1 MKLLPTFL
9 FVLLSFL
16 CIAQSPEPTSITL
29 FRKGKEKQLT
39 KFSDFKLLSKSDSS
53 GITIEA
59 DAFVSP
65 TVEVRQDSL
74 TISVSVLAVEKQF
87 DNSETQVVTTEFP
100 MSQPGT
106 LKIALK
112 NIDKITVGRPA
123 VKITTGLLCTL
134 SVLSAIAVAPA
145 MYVGTHYNY
154 TRYRQM
160 VGGSLLSAA
169 AFLSLNLSFGAKTYK
184 FNSENLN
191 KNWQFQT
198 VETK

>member
-1 MKLLPTFL
+1 MRT
-9 FVLLSFL
+9 LLSYL
-16 CIAQSPEPTSITL
+16 LVLVTWVLSAQSTETSVITIS
-29 FRKGKEKQLT
+29 RNGKEKQLRN
-39 KFSDFKLLSKSDSS
+39 FSDFKILSTTDTS
-53 GITIEA
+53 GITTEA

-65 TVEVRQDSL
+65 TVTMTSDSIS
-74 TISVSVLAVEKQF
+74 ISVSVLSLEKQYP
-87 DNSETQVVTTEFP
+87 NNETQVVTTEFP
-100 MSQPGT
+100 LSQPGT
-106 LKIALK
+106 IKLSTKQ
-112 NIDKITVGRPA
+112 IDRITVGRSA
-123 VKITTGLLCTL
+123 VKISTGLLCTL

-191 KNWQFQT
+191 KNWQFHA